1 MKKTVRYSLLTLFGA
16 TALALSMAGCTQQQ
30 EQAAGPE
37 PTATGNSSSQQGTI
51 KIAVAGPRTGSLAE
65 YGDQVLNGSTMGID
79 QINAKGGVLG
89 RQLEAV
95 VYDDACDPKQ
105 AVAVANKVVGDK
117 IAFVV
122 GHTCSS
128 STQPASDIYEDEGIL
143 MVTSSATAPEITA
156 RGHKLTFR
164 TIGLDNMQGPAAGR
178 YIVDKVKP
186 KNLAVIHDKQQYGEG
201 IATEVKR
208 TAEEAGL
215 NVVLFEGVN
224 AGDRDFA
231 SLITRLRQSEVDFV
245 YFGGYHPEMG
255 LLMRQSRERGLEAR
269 FMGPEGVGNT
279 EITAIAG
286 AASEGMLVTLPKSSD
301 QDPANAELVAAFK
314 ERNQD
319 PSGPFVLLSYA
330 AAQVIAEG
338 IEKAG
343 STDTAKVAQALRSN
357 AFNTPV
363 GVLEFAESGDLK
375 DFEFEIY
382 EWHQDGSKTLA
393 P

>member
-1 MKKTVRYSLLTLFGA
+1 MKKTVRHSLLTLLS
-16 TALALSMAGCTQQQ
+16 TAILALGVTACSE
-30 EQAAGPE
+30 EQAQSGSSPSAAE
-37 PTATGNSSSQQGTI
+37 KEAAPTQGTI
-51 KIAVAGPRTGSLAE
+51 KIAIAGPRTGSTAE
-65 YGDQVLNGSTMGID
+65 YGDQVLSGAQMAVD
-79 QINAKGGVLG
+79 HINAKGGVLG

-105 AVAVANKVVGDK
+105 AVAVANKIVGDK
-117 IAFVV
+117 VSFVV

-143 MVTSSATAPEITA
+143 MITSSATAPEITA
-156 RGHKLTFR
+156 RGHQLIFR

-178 YIVDKVKP
+178 YIVEKVKP
-186 KNLAVIHDKQQYGEG
+186 QNLAVIHDKQQYGEG
-201 IATEVKR
+201 VATEVKR
-208 TAEEAGL
+208 TAEEGGF

-231 SLITRLRQSEVDFV
+231 SLITRLRQADVDFV
-245 YFGGYHPEMG
+245 YFGGYHPELG

-314 ERNQD
+314 ERGQD

-343 STDTAKVAQALRSN
+343 GTDTSKVAAALRSN
-357 AFNTPV
+357 SFTTPV

>member
-1 MKKTVRYSLLTLFGA
+1 MRKTVRYSLLTLLGA
-16 TALALSMAGCTQQQ
+16 TALALGMAGCAQQ
-30 EQAAGPE
+30 ESADTSTGTSPGEAKPAA
-37 PTATGNSSSQQGTI
+37 AQGAI
-51 KIAVAGPRTGSLAE
+51 KIAIAGPRTGSLAE
-65 YGDQVLNGSTMGID
+65 YGDQVVSGSQMAVD

-89 RQLEAV
+89 RPLEAV

-105 AVAVANKVVGDK
+105 AVAVANKIVGDK
-117 IAFVV
+117 VSFVV
-122 GHTCSS
+122 GHTC
-128 STQPASDIYEDEGIL
+128 QPASDIYEDEGIL

-156 RGHKLTFR
+156 RGHKLIFR

-186 KNLAVIHDKQQYGEG
+186 QNLAVIHDKQQYGEG

-208 TAEEAGL
+208 TAEEGGL

-231 SLITRLRQSEVDFV
+231 SLITRLRQADVDFV
-245 YFGGYHPEMG
+245 YFGGYHPELG

-269 FMGPEGVGNT
+269 FMGPEGAGNT

-330 AAQVIAEG
+330 AVQVIAEG

-343 STDTAKVAQALRSN
+343 GTDTAKVAEALRSHR
-357 AFNTPV
+357 FTTPV

-375 DFEFEIY
+375 DFAFEVY